1 MKVWK
6 LLLLLFLALICSC
19 GKENK
24 KQENTSGKHKLV
36 VYATDEFRKSGL
48 EHSIVPDFQ
57 KKHNCQLEVILFRNT
72 ADLSKAVKSRAN
84 YGKYDLAIGIDNS
97 FVMSET
103 LAVNFVPPES
113 FDTDLLIKE
122 TVFDPSLR
130 LIPYAYSNLSL
141 VYNTSLVKN
150 PPQSFGELQDAK
162 YLSQIAI
169 CDPQTSG
176 LGRTMLFWSV
186 ALFGTEGYEHL
197 WKSLRKNIY
206 KTYPD
211 YNETLETLKRGEC
224 SFIIGYNTTPAFLQ
238 ELDPLNN
245 KFEVSMLKEGSY
257 QYIEAIGIH
266 RGTKKSSL
274 CNKFV
279 NHFLSSEAQ
288 KMVIY
293 KLGMFPANRKTLL
306 PMHFSTIPFIT
317 YCVNDR
323 LPQSIIKEQI
333 NTWLDFWERLFG
345 YQVAEGRGLRAE
357 G

>member
-1 MKVWK
+1 
-6 LLLLLFLALICSC
+6 
-19 GKENK
+19 
-24 KQENTSGKHKLV
+24 
-36 VYATDEFRKSGL
+36 
-48 EHSIVPDFQ
+48 
-57 KKHNCQLEVILFRNT
+57 
-72 ADLSKAVKSRAN
+72 
-84 YGKYDLAIGIDNS
+84 
-97 FVMSET
+97 
-103 LAVNFVPPES
+103 
-113 FDTDLLIKE
+113 
-122 TVFDPSLR
+122 
-130 LIPYAYSNLSL
+130 
-141 VYNTSLVKN
+141 
-150 PPQSFGELQDAK
+150 LQDAK

-206 KTYPD
+206 KTYPN
-211 YNETLETLKRGEC
+211 YNETLKTLNRGEC

-357 G
+357 S

>member
-206 KTYPD
+206 KTYSN
-211 YNETLETLKRGEC
+211 YNEALEILKRGEC

-238 ELDPLNN
+238 ELDPLNRN
-245 KFEVSMLKEGSY
+245 FEVSMLKEGSF

-279 NHFLSSEAQ
+279 DYFLSSEAQ
-288 KMVIY
+288 KMVVY

-306 PMHFSTIPFIT
+306 PMHFSAIPFIS
-317 YCVNDR
+317 YSVNDR
-323 LPQSIIKEQI
+323 LSQAIIQEQI
-333 NTWLDFWERLFG
+333 NAWLDFWERLFG
-345 YQVAEGRGLRAE
+345 YQIAKGL
-357 G
+357 

>member
-206 KTYPD
+206 KTYPN
-211 YNETLETLKRGEC
+211 YNETLKTLNRGEC

-306 PMHFSTIPFIT
+306 PLHFTTIPFIT

-345 YQVAEGRGLRAE
+345 YQVAEGRGQRAE

>member
-206 KTYPD
+206 KTYPN
-211 YNETLETLKRGEC
+211 YNETLKTLNRGEC

-357 G
+357 S

>member
-6 LLLLLFLALICSC
+6 LIPLLFIVFICSC

-24 KQENTSGKHKLV
+24 KQESLTYKHKLV

-48 EHSIVPDFQ
+48 EHSIIPDFQ

-72 ADLSKAVKSRAN
+72 AELSKAVKNRDN

-97 FVMSET
+97 FAFSET

-113 FDTDLLIKE
+113 FDKELLIQE
-122 TVFDPSLR
+122 TVFDPYLR
-130 LIPYAYSNLSL
+130 FIPYAYSNLSL

-176 LGRTMLFWSV
+176 LGRSMLFWSV
-186 ALFGTEGYEHL
+186 ALFGTQGYEHL

-206 KTYPD
+206 KTYSN
-211 YNETLETLKRGEC
+211 YNEALETLKRGEC

-238 ELDPLNN
+238 ELDPLNRN
-245 KFEVSMLKEGSY
+245 FEVSMLKEGSF

-279 NHFLSSEAQ
+279 DYFLSSEAQ

-306 PMHFSTIPFIT
+306 PMHFSAIPFIS
-317 YCVNDR
+317 YSVNDR
-323 LPQSIIKEQI
+323 LSQATIQEQI
-333 NTWLDFWERLFG
+333 NAWLDFWERLFG
-345 YQVAEGRGLRAE
+345 YQVAKGL
-357 G
+357 

>member
-176 LGRTMLFWSV
+176 LGRAMLFWSV

-206 KTYPD
+206 KTYPN
-211 YNETLETLKRGEC
+211 YNETLKTLNRGEC

>member
-206 KTYPD
+206 KTYPN
-211 YNETLETLKRGEC
+211 YNETLKTLNRGEC

-238 ELDPLNN
+238 ELDPLNH

-357 G
+357 S

>member
-206 KTYPD
+206 KTYPN
-211 YNETLETLKRGEC
+211 YNETLKTLNRGEC

-333 NTWLDFWERLFG
+333 NAWLDFWERLFG
-345 YQVAEGRGLRAE
+345 YQVAEG
-357 G
+357 

>member
-206 KTYPD
+206 KTYSN
-211 YNETLETLKRGEC
+211 YNEALEILKRGEC

-238 ELDPLNN
+238 ELDPLNRN
-245 KFEVSMLKEGSY
+245 FEVSMLKEGSF

-279 NHFLSSEAQ
+279 DYFLSSEAQ
-288 KMVIY
+288 KMVVY

-306 PMHFSTIPFIT
+306 PMHFSAIPFIS
-317 YCVNDR
+317 YSVNDH
-323 LPQSIIKEQI
+323 LSQAIIQEQI
-333 NTWLDFWERLFG
+333 NAWLDFWERLFG
-345 YQVAEGRGLRAE
+345 YQIAKGL
-357 G
+357 

>member
-206 KTYPD
+206 KTYPN
-211 YNETLETLKRGEC
+211 YNETLKTLNRGEC

-345 YQVAEGRGLRAE
+345 YQIAKNL
-357 G
+357 

>member
-293 KLGMFPANRKTLL
+293 KLGMFAANRKTLL
-306 PMHFSTIPFIT
+306 PMHFATIPFIT

-345 YQVAEGRGLRAE
+345 YQIAKGL
-357 G
+357 

>member
-48 EHSIVPDFQ
+48 EHSVVPDFQ

-206 KTYPD
+206 KTYPN
-211 YNETLETLKRGEC
+211 YNETLKTLNRGEC

-345 YQVAEGRGLRAE
+345 YQVAEG
-357 G
+357 

>member
-1 MKVWK
+1 M
-6 LLLLLFLALICSC
+6 
-19 GKENK
+19 
-24 KQENTSGKHKLV
+24 
-36 VYATDEFRKSGL
+36 
-48 EHSIVPDFQ
+48 
-57 KKHNCQLEVILFRNT
+57 
-72 ADLSKAVKSRAN
+72 
-84 YGKYDLAIGIDNS
+84 
-97 FVMSET
+97 
-103 LAVNFVPPES
+103 
-113 FDTDLLIKE
+113 
-122 TVFDPSLR
+122 
-130 LIPYAYSNLSL
+130 
-141 VYNTSLVKN
+141 
-150 PPQSFGELQDAK
+150 
-162 YLSQIAI
+162 
-169 CDPQTSG
+169 
-176 LGRTMLFWSV
+176 
-186 ALFGTEGYEHL
+186 

>member
-72 ADLSKAVKSRAN
+72 ADLSKAVKNRAN

-206 KTYPD
+206 KTYPN
-211 YNETLETLKRGEC
+211 YNETLKTLNRGEC

-345 YQVAEGRGLRAE
+345 YQVAEG
-357 G
+357 

>member
-6 LLLLLFLALICSC
+6 LLPLLFLILICSC

-24 KQENTSGKHKLV
+24 KQENASGKHKLV

-176 LGRTMLFWSV
+176 LGRAMLFWSV

-238 ELDPLNN
+238 ELDPLNH

-306 PMHFSTIPFIT
+306 PLHFTTIPFIT

-357 G
+357 S

>member
-206 KTYPD
+206 KTYPN
-211 YNETLETLKRGEC
+211 YNETLKTLNRGEC

-306 PMHFSTIPFIT
+306 PLHFTTIPFIT

>member
-72 ADLSKAVKSRAN
+72 ADLSKAVKNRAN

-206 KTYPD
+206 KTYPN
-211 YNETLETLKRGEC
+211 YNETLKTLNRGEC

>member
-206 KTYPD
+206 KTYPN
-211 YNETLETLKRGEC
+211 YNETLKTLNRGEC

-279 NHFLSSEAQ
+279 NHFISSEAQ

>member
-345 YQVAEGRGLRAE
+345 YQVAEG
-357 G
+357 

>member
-176 LGRTMLFWSV
+176 LGRAMLFWSV

-238 ELDPLNN
+238 ELDPLNH

-293 KLGMFPANRKTLL
+293 KLGMFAANRKTLL
-306 PMHFSTIPFIT
+306 PMHFATIPFIT

-357 G
+357 S

>member
-6 LLLLLFLALICSC
+6 LLPLLFLVLICSC

-24 KQENTSGKHKLV
+24 KQENASGKHKLV

-48 EHSIVPDFQ
+48 EHSVVPDFQ

-206 KTYPD
+206 KTYPN
-211 YNETLETLKRGEC
+211 YNETLKTLNRGEC

>member
-6 LLLLLFLALICSC
+6 LIPLLFIVFICSC

-24 KQENTSGKHKLV
+24 KQESLSYKHKLV

-72 ADLSKAVKSRAN
+72 AELSKAVKNRAN

-113 FDTDLLIKE
+113 FDKELLIQE
-122 TVFDPSLR
+122 TVFDPYLR
-130 LIPYAYSNLSL
+130 FIPYAYSNLSL
-141 VYNTSLVKN
+141 IYNTSLVKT

-176 LGRTMLFWSV
+176 LGRSMLFWSV
-186 ALFGTEGYEHL
+186 ALFGTQGYEHL

-206 KTYPD
+206 KTYSN
-211 YNETLETLKRGEC
+211 YNEALETLKRGEC

-238 ELDPLNN
+238 ELDPLNRN
-245 KFEVSMLKEGSY
+245 FEVSMLKEGSF

-274 CNKFV
+274 CYKFV
-279 NHFLSSEAQ
+279 AYFLSSEAQ
-288 KMVIY
+288 KMVVY

-306 PMHFSTIPFIT
+306 PMHFSAIPFIS
-317 YCVNDR
+317 YSVNDR
-323 LPQSIIKEQI
+323 LSQATIQEQI
-333 NTWLDFWERLFG
+333 NAWLDFWERLFG
-345 YQVAEGRGLRAE
+345 YQVAKGL
-357 G
+357 

>member
-48 EHSIVPDFQ
+48 EHSVVPDFQ

-206 KTYPD
+206 KTYPN
-211 YNETLETLKRGEC
+211 YNETLKTLNRGEC

>member
-1 MKVWK
+1 VKVWK
-6 LLLLLFLALICSC
+6 LIPLLFIVFICSC

-24 KQENTSGKHKLV
+24 KQESLTYKHKLV

-48 EHSIVPDFQ
+48 EHSIIPDFQ

-72 ADLSKAVKSRAN
+72 AELSKAVKNRDN

-97 FVMSET
+97 FAFSET

-113 FDTDLLIKE
+113 FDKELLIQE
-122 TVFDPSLR
+122 TVFDPYLR
-130 LIPYAYSNLSL
+130 FIPYAYSNLSL

-176 LGRTMLFWSV
+176 LGRSMLFWSV
-186 ALFGTEGYEHL
+186 ALFGTQGYEHL

-206 KTYPD
+206 KTYSN
-211 YNETLETLKRGEC
+211 YNEALETLKRGEC

-238 ELDPLNN
+238 ELDPLNRN
-245 KFEVSMLKEGSY
+245 FEVSMLKEGSF

-274 CNKFV
+274 CYKFV
-279 NHFLSSEAQ
+279 AYFLSSEAQ
-288 KMVIY
+288 KMVVY

-306 PMHFSTIPFIT
+306 PMHFSAIPFIS
-317 YCVNDR
+317 YSVNDR
-323 LPQSIIKEQI
+323 LSQATIQEQI
-333 NTWLDFWERLFG
+333 NAWLDFWERLFG
-345 YQVAEGRGLRAE
+345 YQVAKGL
-357 G
+357 

>member
-176 LGRTMLFWSV
+176 LGRAMLFWSV

-206 KTYPD
+206 KTYPN
-211 YNETLETLKRGEC
+211 YNETLKTLNRGEC

-345 YQVAEGRGLRAE
+345 YQVAEG
-357 G
+357 

>member
-176 LGRTMLFWSV
+176 LGRAMLFWSV

-206 KTYPD
+206 KTYPN
-211 YNETLETLKRGEC
+211 YNETLKTLNRGEC

-357 G
+357 S

>member
-6 LLLLLFLALICSC
+6 LLPLLFLVLICSC

-24 KQENTSGKHKLV
+24 KQENASGKHKLV

-48 EHSIVPDFQ
+48 EHSVVPDFQ

-72 ADLSKAVKSRAN
+72 AELSKAVKNRAN

-176 LGRTMLFWSV
+176 LGRAMLFWSV

-238 ELDPLNN
+238 ELDPLNH

-306 PMHFSTIPFIT
+306 PLHFTTIPFIT

-345 YQVAEGRGLRAE
+345 YQVAEG
-357 G
+357 

>member
-24 KQENTSGKHKLV
+24 KQENASGKHKLV

-206 KTYPD
+206 KTYPN
-211 YNETLETLKRGEC
+211 YNETLKTLNRGEC

>member
-238 ELDPLNN
+238 ELDPLNH

-345 YQVAEGRGLRAE
+345 YQVAEG
-357 G
+357 

>member
-206 KTYPD
+206 KTYPN
-211 YNETLETLKRGEC
+211 YNETLKTLNRGEC

-345 YQVAEGRGLRAE
+345 YQVAEG
-357 G
+357 

>member
-176 LGRTMLFWSV
+176 LGRAMLFWSV

-206 KTYPD
+206 KTYPN
-211 YNETLETLKRGEC
+211 YNETLETLNRGEC

-266 RGTKKSSL
+266 RGTKKLSL